1 MADELVSV
9 TIEGTRIAVPKGTT
23 IIEAAKQAGV
33 LVPHYCYHPS
43 LPSPAVCRMCL
54 VEVEKQPKLAP
65 ACVTTVTDG
74 QVVHVNSPAAKAA
87 RQSVLEFLLINH
99 PLDCPICDQA
109 GECELQDYVF
119 QEGRSGTRY
128 GEYAKRYS
136 PVEDFGGDV
145 LYVPNR
151 CILCTRCV
159 RFMESV
165 AEAPVLNVSERGD
178 RAYIGIAE
186 EQLLD
191 HPWAGNVVDLCPVGS
206 LLSKD
211 FLHKARAWDLDKTA
225 SICPGCTQGCN
236 ITIDTRDDIVVRL
249 RPRPNLDVNRYF
261 ICDTGRMS
269 YRWMNRGDRI
279 EAPLMRNGAR
289 HLATDWDTALDR
301 LGILLRGTSGPA
313 VILASARASTESLGL
328 VRRLLDGRPV
338 TAAVQVP
345 LGDEAPLPGVP
356 NLALRRERAPN
367 LAGAELVGYDRDWA
381 GALRAAATA
390 SVVILLDPELSAEDE
405 AALGTIA
412 GALVILGT
420 VPSDRLKNAE
430 LVLPVTM
437 IAEENGTYVNRDG
450 RAQRYE
456 QAKEQPGMARPAWWI
471 AAEVLAG
478 PGPDADAPAT
488 AAQAFALLGET
499 WPAFAGLSY
508 GDLGFT
514 GRVVPAAAPAGAAR

>member
-1 MADELVSV
+1 MPDELVTV
-9 TIEGTRIAVPKGTT
+9 TIEGTRVAVPKGTT

-65 ACVTTVTDG
+65 ACVTAVADG
-74 QVVHVNSPAAKAA
+74 QVVHVNSPAAKEA
-87 RQSVLEFLLINH
+87 RKGVLEFLLINH

-109 GECELQDYVF
+109 GECELQDYTF
-119 QEGRSGTRY
+119 QEGRPSTRY
-128 GEYAKRYS
+128 AEYAKRYN
-136 PVEDFGGDV
+136 PVEDFGPDV

-165 AEAPVLNVSERGD
+165 AQAPVLNVSERGD

-211 FLHKARAWDLDKTA
+211 FLHKARAWELDKTA

-236 ITIDTRDDIVVRL
+236 IAIDTRDDVVVRL
-249 RPRPNLDVNRYF
+249 RPRPNLDVNRHF
-261 ICDTGRMS
+261 MCDTGRMN

-279 EAPLMRNGAR
+279 EAPLVKDGAR
-289 HLATDWDTALDR
+289 HVATDWDTALDR
-301 LGILLRGTSGPA
+301 LGMLLRGTNGPA
-313 VILASARASTESLGL
+313 VILASCRASTESLGL
-328 VRRLLDGRPV
+328 VRRMVEGRAV

-345 LGDEAPLPGVP
+345 LGEEAPLPGIP

-367 LAGAELVGYDRDWA
+367 LAGAELLGYGRDWA
-381 GALRAAATA
+381 GALRAAAA
-390 SVVILLDPELSAEDE
+390 AAVVILLDPELAADDE
-405 AALGTIA
+405 AGLAA
-412 GALVILGT
+412 APGALVILGT
-420 VPSDRLKNAE
+420 VPSERLRNAE
-430 LVLPVTM
+430 LVLPVTTM
-437 IAEENGTYVNRDG
+437 AEENGTWVNRDG
-450 RAQRYE
+450 RAQRFE
-456 QAKEQPGMARPAWWI
+456 QAKVQPGMARPAWWV
-471 AAEVLAG
+471 AGEVLAG

-488 AAQAFALLGET
+488 AAQAFALLGRT

-508 GDLGFT
+508 SDLGFT
-514 GRVVPAAAPAGAAR
+514 GRVLAPAEPAGAAR

>member
-1 MADELVSV
+1 MTELVSV
-9 TIEGTRIAVPKGTT
+9 TIEGTRVAVPKGTT

-65 ACVTTVTDG
+65 ACVTAVADG
-74 QVVHVNSPAAKAA
+74 QVVHVNSPAAKEA
-87 RQSVLEFLLINH
+87 RKGVLEFLLINH

-109 GECELQDYVF
+109 GECELQDYTF
-119 QEGRSGTRY
+119 QEGRPSTRY
-128 GEYAKRYS
+128 AEYAKRYN
-136 PVEDFGGDV
+136 PVEDFGPDV

-165 AEAPVLNVSERGD
+165 AQAPVLNVSERGD

-236 ITIDTRDDIVVRL
+236 ITIDTRDDVVVRL
-249 RPRPNLDVNRYF
+249 RPRPNLDVNRHF
-261 ICDTGRMS
+261 MCDTGRMS

-279 EAPLMRNGAR
+279 EAPLVKDGAR
-289 HLATDWDTALDR
+289 HVATDWDTALDR
-301 LGILLRGTSGPA
+301 LGMLLRGTNGPA
-313 VILASARASTESLGL
+313 VILASGRASTESLGL
-328 VRRLLDGRPV
+328 VRRLVEGRAV

-345 LGDEAPLPGVP
+345 LGEEAPLPGIP

-367 LAGAELVGYDRDWA
+367 LAGAELLGYGRDWA
-381 GALRAAATA
+381 GAVRAAAA
-390 SVVILLDPELSAEDE
+390 AAVVILLDPELEADDE
-405 AALGTIA
+405 AALA
-412 GALVILGT
+412 AAPGALVILGT
-420 VPSDRLKNAE
+420 VPSERLRNAE
-430 LVLPVTM
+430 LVLPVTTM
-437 IAEENGTYVNRDG
+437 AEENGTWVNRDG
-450 RAQRYE
+450 RAQRFE
-456 QAKEQPGMARPAWWI
+456 QAKVQPGMARPAWWV
-471 AAEVLAG
+471 AGEVLAG

-488 AAQAFALLGET
+488 AAQAFALLGRT

-508 GDLGFT
+508 SDLGFT
-514 GRVVPAAAPAGAAR
+514 GRVLAPAEPAGAAR

>member
-74 QVVHVNSPAAKAA
+74 QVVHVNSHAAKAA

-249 RPRPNLDVNRYF
+249 RPRPNLDVNRHF

-279 EAPLMRNGAR
+279 EAPLMRDGTR
-289 HLATDWDTALDR
+289 YLATDWDTALDR

-313 VILASARASTESLGL
+313 VILASPRASTESLGL
-328 VRRLLDGRPV
+328 VRRLVDGRAV

-381 GALRAAATA
+381 GALRLAATA
-390 SVVILLDPELSAEDE
+390 AVVILLDPDLSAEDE

-420 VPSDRLKNAE
+420 VPSDRLRNAE

-478 PGPDADAPAT
+478 PGPDADAPVT

-514 GRVVPAAAPAGAAR
+514 GRVVSASVPAGVAR